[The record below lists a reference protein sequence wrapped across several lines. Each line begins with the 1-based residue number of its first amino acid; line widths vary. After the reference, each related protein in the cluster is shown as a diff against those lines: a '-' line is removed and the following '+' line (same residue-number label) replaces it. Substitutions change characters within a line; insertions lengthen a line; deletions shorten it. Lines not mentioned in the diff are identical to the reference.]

1 MKKLKDWWR
10 MRKRIGM
17 SELGFELLDAM
28 EGDDKW
34 VLSTYEVTHKA
45 SGIALWISNG
55 RSHFRLRT
63 VPNTSFDEE
72 KLKTAL
78 NKRDL
83 DVLWEAYQQMLI
95 NDKKAPADIT
105 LNILR
110 LGRIK
115 AQGEMQ

>member
-1 MKKLKDWWR
+1 
-10 MRKRIGM
+10 M
-17 SELGFELLDAM
+17 SELGKELLEAM

-34 VLSTYEVTHKA
+34 VVSTYEVTHKA
-45 SGIALWISNG
+45 SGIALWVASG

-63 VPNTSFDEE
+63 VPKTSLDED
-72 KLKTAL
+72 KLKEAL
-78 NKRDL
+78 NPIDL
-83 DVLWEAYQQMLI
+83 DVLWKAYKQMLI

-115 AQGEMQ
+115 EQGEAQ